1 MRDSNDLKADASP
14 WSAQIN
20 RETWLELTALCE
32 RVVDTLGLVGP
43 VLELA
48 QDKSEAEQLRH
59 LRAIKKLSQQGHQAL
74 KLFAFHWAALH
85 EQIQKERLK
94 DNQEVFDDITLA
106 AQKMSE
112 HEPLPSLNSEK
123 RGSVATHED

>member
-1 MRDSNDLKADASP
+1 MEHAPMNDRNDSKADDSP
-14 WSAQIN
+14 WSAQID

-59 LRAIKKLSQQGHQAL
+59 LRAIKKLSQQGHRAL

-85 EQIQKERLK
+85 EQIQKERMK
-94 DNQEVFDDITLA
+94 DNQEAFDDIILA
-106 AQKMSE
+106 AHEISE
-112 HEPLPSLNSEK
+112 HEPLRRLNSEK
-123 RGSVATHED
+123 R